1 MDKNT
6 VMREGLLL
14 NSTPPTEATAPLGVD
29 EVWVKTLFT
38 RVMEYVA
45 QEKEGLQ
52 TAEEVSAAIQE
63 AIKGITCLSNET
75 VTETIDFGSHQ
86 VTTSGIS
93 KSETVEKALSSVELG
108 NIKRFDLTLEVTLA
122 KGSYSK
128 RSIIGELY
136 LPSSGRY
143 IKYNVSETNS
153 NLFESVS
160 IVEGGAFID
169 SVTAENSSSV
179 SNLKNDLTVTNK
191 ISVYLARFD

>member
-1 MDKNT
+1 MT
-6 VMREGLLL
+6 
-14 NSTPPTEATAPLGVD
+14 
-29 EVWVKTLFT
+29 
-38 RVMEYVA
+38 YVA

-52 TAEEVSAAIQE
+52 NAEEVSAAIQE
-63 AIKGITCLSNET
+63 AIKGIPYPSNEV

-136 LPSSGRY
+136 LPSGGRY
-143 IKYNVSETNS
+143 IK
-153 NLFESVS
+153 
-160 IVEGGAFID
+160 
-169 SVTAENSSSV
+169 
-179 SNLKNDLTVTNK
+179 
-191 ISVYLARFD
+191 